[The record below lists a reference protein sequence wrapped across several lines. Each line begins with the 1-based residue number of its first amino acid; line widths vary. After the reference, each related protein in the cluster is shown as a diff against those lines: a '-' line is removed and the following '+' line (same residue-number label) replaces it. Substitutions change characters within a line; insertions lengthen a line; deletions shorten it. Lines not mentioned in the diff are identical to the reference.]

1 MEKVI
6 YSDVH
11 GKKAEYLGS
20 GVYRITSLAA
30 WVQPTGDSAA
40 IVIKKDNIDAIHAAI
55 HADDEPEAE
64 PEADCCG
71 NCLYGRNWGKPC
83 KSAPEQGNCLKRLP
97 NAGDNRRIRWAVVYK
112 YEWCGEHRR
121 KE

>member
-55 HADDEPEAE
+55 HADDEPEQV
-64 PEADCCG
+64 EACCG
-71 NCLYGRNWGKPC
+71 NCYHI
-83 KSAPEQGNCLKRLP
+83 GNVFDDF
-97 NAGDNRRIRWAVVYK
+97 GDCYRYPPTNNESKVGVDQRA
-112 YEWCGEHRR
+112 CGEHRP